1 MAILEGLG
9 PPPGR
14 LGMVVVEPPDMV
26 RGRSETPTE
35 RAPKD
40 GDDGGVLASV
50 RSLFWWFALFITLV
64 ILDDLVF
71 GPIAWLLAQ
80 INPWLAALVGFSAMW
95 GVSYWLVIVSLR
107 PHQGRVAKLLL
118 SRLQLERR
126 NPALR
131 EREATLKAHLT
142 SVALAVPMSL
152 LFGGVV
158 TSLWLY
164 KREVVDERQV
174 RSLALV
180 LTALYACEFVVLHAF
195 GGGRVLAEVLD
206 AI

>member
-1 MAILEGLG
+1 MVLVEPPDVVRESTE

-14 LGMVVVEPPDMV
+14 VPL
-26 RGRSETPTE
+26 
-35 RAPKD
+35 
-40 GDDGGVLASV
+40 DGGRGLFEAL
-50 RSLFWWFALFITLV
+50 RNLFWWFALLVTLV

-71 GPIAWLLAQ
+71 GPIAWLIAQ
-80 INPWLAALVGFSAMW
+80 VNPWLAAVVGFSAMW
-95 GVSYWLVIVSLR
+95 GLSYWLVLVGVR
-107 PHQGRVAKLLL
+107 PQQGRVARLLL

-126 NPALR
+126 NPRIR

-142 SVALAVPMSL
+142 SVAVAVPMSL

-174 RSLALV
+174 RRLAFW
-180 LTALYACEFVVLHAF
+180 LTALYACEFVILHAF
-195 GGGRVLAEVLD
+195 GGGRVLAELLD
-206 AI
+206 AL